1 MKREIEFTR
10 DTANEKFMEIYRSFE
25 RSEQS
30 FAAGDRHRNIFN
42 TCRYSEAVRSLKIFG
57 AEVDSTGIYDDKG
70 YNRIGY
76 GKINNPVFIKNGE
89 FNFDELRAALWEIAD
104 QE

>member
-25 RSEQS
+25 RTEQN
-30 FAAGDRHRNIFN
+30 FAAGDLHRNIFN
-42 TCRYSEAVRSLKIFG
+42 ACRYSEAVRSLKIFG
-57 AEVDSTGIYDDKG
+57 AEVDSTGIYDDNG

-76 GKINNPVFIKNGE
+76 GKINNHVFIKNGE